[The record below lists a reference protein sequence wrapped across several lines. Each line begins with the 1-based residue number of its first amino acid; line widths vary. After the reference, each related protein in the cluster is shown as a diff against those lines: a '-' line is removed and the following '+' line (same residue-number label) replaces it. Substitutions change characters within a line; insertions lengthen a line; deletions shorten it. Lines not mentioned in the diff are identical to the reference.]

1 MPDVVDNPA
10 QSRLEIVED
19 AGIAVLE
26 YRRLGT
32 ELALIHTGVPTQF
45 EGRGYGAALV
55 KAAIQLARDEN
66 LSIAPVLPLRAGLD
80 REAPRGRRG
89 RHHRPDRLAMPPHR
103 PSWLRS
109 QRSNPRETGH

>member
-10 QSRLEIVED
+10 QSRLEIVEET
-19 AGIAVLE
+19 GIAVLE

-55 KAAIQLARDEN
+55 QAAIQLARDEN
-66 LSIAPVLPLRAGLD
+66 LSIAPYCPYARAWI
-80 REAPRGRRG
+80 EK
-89 RHHRPDRLAMPPHR
+89 HPDAIQGVTIDPID
-103 PSWLRS
+103 
-109 QRSNPRETGH
+109 